1 MEEAHRATKAL
12 VELAG
17 FRPMVEDLVGSWSKR
32 CMVLCLSQRWWD
44 TTHTFHIVGRE
55 MTMTPLDKY
64 QLIGLNVSGRTICF
78 LEDRAPLDKIYLG
91 YSMGSSSISIPSLLV
106 DFSRRSQDTPNDQLL
121 MARAF
126 LMYLLG
132 NTLVCN
138 SFQTVSVK
146 LLHFFE
152 DLEMTA
158 EYNWG
163 GMAMAHLYVNMDFLS
178 HGSTTSLI
186 GHWRLWEVCF
196 PTFLCI
202 FSYSCLSCLL
212 TLVLNFVIR
221 KIGLFAMGYLT
232 TSLG

>member
-1 MEEAHRATKAL
+1 
-12 VELAG
+12 
-17 FRPMVEDLVGSWSKR
+17 
-32 CMVLCLSQRWWD
+32 
-44 TTHTFHIVGRE
+44 
-55 MTMTPLDKY
+55 MTPLDKY

-106 DFSRRSQDTPNDQLL
+106 DFSWRSQDTPNDQLL

-138 SFQTVSVK
+138 SFQTVSMK

-152 DLEMTA
+152 DLEMIA

-163 GMAMAHLYVNMDFLS
+163 WMAMAHLYVNMDFLS
-178 HGSTTSLI
+178 HRSTTSLI
-186 GHWRLWEVCF
+186 GYRWLWEVCF

-221 KIGLFAMGYLT
+221 RIGLFAMGYLT